1 MKVLSD
7 LTEAAARLNAADRV
21 LVIGCSGGGKS
32 TLSQTIC
39 ERLNLPYVSMD
50 RDFYWLPGWIKRAR
64 AEERSLIAAKVAE
77 ERWLMDGSGQS
88 SFDLRLPRTN
98 LILWVRMPRW
108 LCLWGALSR
117 AVMGYG
123 RTRPEMAEGCP
134 ERINGEFLR
143 YIWNFERMTVPKILA
158 GLAQHGPDVPV
169 LQLKSRGEMRQLLDL
184 LGRPA

>member
-1 MKVLSD
+1 MKEIGGV
-7 LTEAAARLNAADRV
+7 TEAAAGLEAADRI
-21 LVIGCSGGGKS
+21 LVMGCSGGGKS
-32 TLSQTIC
+32 TLSQGIC

-50 RDFYWLPGWIKRAR
+50 REFYWLPGWVKRPK

-77 ERWLMDGSGQS
+77 KRWLMDGSGQS
-88 SFDLRLPRTN
+88 SFDLQLPRTD
-98 LILWVRMPRW
+98 LVLWVRVPRW
-108 LCLWGALSR
+108 LCLWSVISR
-117 AVMGYG
+117 ALTGYR

-134 ERINGEFLR
+134 ERIDAEFLR
-143 YIWNFERMTVPKILA
+143 YIWNFERKMVPKILA